1 MQSVPMRPQN
11 DDGRTVT
18 GATHPV
24 GVIGIGLVGLAL
36 VERLRAARVKVIG
49 YDIDPVRRELLVAA
63 HGAAAASAADVFAA
77 CDNVLL
83 ALFDGSQTSALIR
96 DALPTLR
103 AGTRLVDCGTADPD
117 QAVALA
123 VRLAAR
129 GVRILDAPLSGSS
142 EQIRDGTAVMMIGG
156 DREDCDAL
164 EPVLAVISSRRFLL
178 GPPGSGSRAKLAT
191 NLLLGLNR
199 AALAETLVF
208 AEALGID
215 LPSFLDLVRVT
226 PAYSRAVDAK
236 GAMMIDGTFVPPQS
250 RVAQH
255 RKDLRLIVEAAAR
268 GGRKLPFA
276 ATHAS
281 VLDAAIAD
289 GAGDLDN
296 AAIIDTI
303 RHWRG

>member
-1 MQSVPMRPQN
+1 MS
-11 DDGRTVT
+11 
-18 GATHPV
+18 ATHPV

-36 VERLRAARVKVIG
+36 VERLRSARIKVVG
-49 YDIDPVRRELLVAA
+49 YDIDPVRRDMLVAA
-63 HGAAAASAADVFAA
+63 HGASAACAADVFAA

-96 DALPTLR
+96 DVLPQLR

-226 PAYSRAVDAK
+226 PAYSRAVDVK
-236 GAMMIDGTFVPPQS
+236 GAMMIDGVFVPPQS
-250 RVAQH
+250 RVEQH

-276 ATHAS
+276 VTHAS

-296 AAIIDTI
+296 ASIIDTI

>member
-1 MQSVPMRPQN
+1 VS
-11 DDGRTVT
+11 

-36 VERLRAARVKVIG
+36 VERLRAASIKVVG

-63 HGAAAASAADVFAA
+63 HGMAAGSAADVFAA

-96 DALPTLR
+96 DALPALR
-103 AGTRLVDCGTADPD
+103 PGMRLVDCGTADPD

-164 EPVLAVISSRRFLL
+164 EPVLSVISSRRFLL

-208 AEALGID
+208 AQALGID

-226 PAYSRAVDAK
+226 PAYSRAVDVK
-236 GAMMIDGTFVPPQS
+236 GAMMLAGHFVPPQS
-250 RVAQH
+250 RVEQH

-268 GGRKLPFA
+268 SGHTLPFA
-276 ATHAS
+276 ATHAA
-281 VLDAAIAD
+281 VLDRAVAD

-303 RHWRG
+303 RHWRK

>member
-1 MQSVPMRPQN
+1 MS
-11 DDGRTVT
+11 
-18 GATHPV
+18 ATHPV

-36 VERLRAARVKVIG
+36 VERLRSARIKVIG
-49 YDIDPVRRELLVAA
+49 YDIDPARRELLVAA
-63 HGAAAASAADVFAA
+63 HGMAAASAADVFAA

-96 DALPTLR
+96 DILPQLR
-103 AGTRLVDCGTADPD
+103 AGMRLVDCGTADPD

-142 EQIRDGTAVMMIGG
+142 EQIRDGSAVMMIGG

-226 PAYSRAVDAK
+226 PAYSRAVDVK
-236 GAMMIDGTFVPPQS
+236 GAMMIEGAFVPPQS
-250 RVAQH
+250 RVEQH

-276 ATHAS
+276 LTHAS

>member
-1 MQSVPMRPQN
+1 
-11 DDGRTVT
+11 
-18 GATHPV
+18 
-24 GVIGIGLVGLAL
+24 
-36 VERLRAARVKVIG
+36 
-49 YDIDPVRRELLVAA
+49 
-63 HGAAAASAADVFAA
+63 
-77 CDNVLL
+77 VLL

-96 DALPTLR
+96 DVLPQLR

-191 NLLLGLNR
+191 NLLQGLNR

-226 PAYSRAVDAK
+226 PAHSRAVEGK
-236 GAMMIDGTFVPPQS
+236 GAMMIEGTFVPPQS
-250 RVAQH
+250 RVEQH
-255 RKDLRLIVEAAAR
+255 RRDLRLIIEAAAR

-276 ATHAS
+276 ATHAG

-296 AAIIDTI
+296 ASIIDTI

>member
-1 MQSVPMRPQN
+1 MN
-11 DDGRTVT
+11 

-24 GVIGIGLVGLAL
+24 GVVGIGLVGLAL
-36 VERLRAARVKVIG
+36 VERLRAARIKVIG
-49 YDIDPVRRELLVAA
+49 YDIDPVRREMLVAA
-63 HGAAAASAADVFAA
+63 HGMAAATAADVFAA

-96 DALPTLR
+96 EVLPCLR
-103 AGTRLVDCGTADPD
+103 AGMRLVDCGTADPE

-156 DREDCDAL
+156 DRADCDAL
-164 EPVLAVISSRRFLL
+164 EPVLSVISSRRFLL

-226 PAYSRAVDAK
+226 PAHSRAVDVK
-236 GAMMIDGTFVPPQS
+236 GAMMIEGTFVPPQS
-250 RVAQH
+250 RVEQH
-255 RKDLRLIVEAAAR
+255 RKDLRLIIEAAAR

-276 ATHAS
+276 ATHAG

-289 GAGDLDN
+289 GGGDLDN